1 MVAVLEVENLQVRL
15 FDRTGP
21 VHAVRGV
28 SLSVGRGEVVALV
41 GESGCGKSVTAL
53 SLLRL
58 LPDDAQVTGSV
69 RLDGRDLLEL
79 SPAQLR
85 TIRGGEVAMVF
96 QEPMTS
102 LNPAFSVGNQIA
114 EVLRLHQGLR
124 GAGARA
130 RALELMR
137 MVGIGAAEKRLSSFP
152 HELSGGMRQRVMIA
166 MALAGEPKL
175 LILDEPTTALDVT
188 TQAQILDIVRDLRSS
203 TGMAILLITHDL
215 GVVADI
221 ADRVVVMYAGAK
233 VEEADVY
240 DLFQAPRHP
249 YAAGLLGSL
258 PGSAVTRQESGQV
271 RLAEIPGMV
280 PVLRAPLESCA
291 FAARCQRATDECR
304 TLPPVLTPC
313 GPAEDHA
320 VACFHPE
327 PTAPEQTATVSA

>member
-1 MVAVLEVENLQVRL
+1 MPGLLEVEDLQVRL
-15 FDRTGP
+15 FDRSGP
-21 VHAVRGV
+21 VLAVRGV
-28 SLSVGRGEVVALV
+28 SLSVKQGEVVALV

-58 LPDDAQVTGSV
+58 LPVGAEVSGSV
-69 RLDGRDLLEL
+69 MLDGRDVLEL

-102 LNPAFSVGNQIA
+102 LNPAFSIENQIA

-124 GAGARA
+124 GAQARA

-137 MVGIGAAEKRLSSFP
+137 MVGIGAAEKRLRAFP

-188 TQAQILDIVRDLRSS
+188 TQAQILDIVRELRSR

-215 GVVADI
+215 GVVADL

-249 YAAGLLGSL
+249 YAAGLLGAL
-258 PGSAVTRQESGQV
+258 PGSALARQDEGKL

-280 PVLRAPLESCA
+280 PVLRAALGSCA
-291 FAARCQRATDECR
+291 FAPRCQSATDQCR
-304 TLPPVLTPC
+304 TLPPLLEEC
-313 GPAEDHA
+313 GPGSGHA

-327 PTAPEQTATVSA
+327 PVAVPA

>member
-1 MVAVLEVENLQVRL
+1 MPNLLEVDNLQVRL

-21 VHAVRGV
+21 VLAVRGV
-28 SLSVGRGEVVALV
+28 SLSVGPGEVVALV

-58 LPDDAQVTGSV
+58 LPDNAQLSGSI
-69 RLDGRDLLEL
+69 RLDGHEVLDL
-79 SPAQLR
+79 SPEQLR
-85 TIRGGEVAMVF
+85 SIRGGEIAMVF

-114 EVLRLHQGLR
+114 EALRLHQRLR
-124 GAGARA
+124 GDQARA
-130 RALELMR
+130 RALELLR
-137 MVGIGAAEKRLSSFP
+137 LVGIGAAEKRLRSFP

-188 TQAQILDIVRDLRSS
+188 TQAQILDIVRDLRTR

-215 GVVADI
+215 GVVADL
-221 ADRVVVMYAGAK
+221 ADKVVVMYAGAK
-233 VEEADVY
+233 VEEADVFE
-240 DLFQAPRHP
+240 LFRAPRHP
-249 YAAGLLGSL
+249 YAAGLLAAL
-258 PGSAVTRQESGQV
+258 PGTATARREAGLL

-280 PVLRAPLESCA
+280 PVLRTPLESCA
-291 FAARCQRATDECR
+291 FAPRCHSATDECR
-304 TLPPVLTPC
+304 TQPPLLAEC
-313 GPAEDHA
+313 GPTDGHA

-327 PTAPEQTATVSA
+327 PTATVPA

>member
-1 MVAVLEVENLQVRL
+1 MPDVLEVENLQVRL

-21 VHAVRGV
+21 VLAVRGV
-28 SLSVGRGEVVALV
+28 SLSVRRGEVVALV

-53 SLLRL
+53 SILRL
-58 LPDDAQVTGSV
+58 LPDNAQVSGTV
-69 RLDGRDLLEL
+69 RLEGSDVLEL
-79 SPAQLR
+79 TAAQLR

-102 LNPAFSVGNQIA
+102 LNPAFSVGSQIA
-114 EVLRLHQGLR
+114 EALRLNQGLR
-124 GAGARA
+124 GDQARA

-137 MVGIGAAEKRLSSFP
+137 MVGIGAAEKRLKSFP

-188 TQAQILDIVRDLRSS
+188 TQAQILDIVRDLRSR
-203 TGMAILLITHDL
+203 TGLAILLITHDL
-215 GVVADI
+215 GVVADL
-221 ADRVVVMYAGAK
+221 ADRVVVMYAGAN

-240 DLFQAPRHP
+240 ELFQAPRHP
-249 YAAGLLGSL
+249 YAAGLLGAL
-258 PGSAVTRQESGQV
+258 PGSAVIRPGAGPG

-291 FAARCQRATDECR
+291 FAPRCQRATDECR
-304 TLPPVLTPC
+304 SEPPLLEPC
-313 GPAEDHA
+313 GPGDDHS
-320 VACFHPE
+320 VACFHPQ
-327 PTAPEQTATVSA
+327 PVATVSA

>member
-1 MVAVLEVENLQVRL
+1 MPDVLEVENLQVRL

-21 VHAVRGV
+21 VLAVRGV
-28 SLSVGRGEVVALV
+28 SLAVGQGEVVALV

-53 SLLRL
+53 SVLRL
-58 LPDDAQVTGSV
+58 LPQDAQVSGSIRV
-69 RLDGRDLLEL
+69 DGHDVLEL
-79 SPAQLR
+79 SAAQLG
-85 TIRGGEVAMVF
+85 TIRGGDVAMVF

-114 EVLRLHQGLR
+114 EVLRLHQGLQ
-124 GAGARA
+124 GAEASA

-137 MVGIGAAEKRLSSFP
+137 LVGIGDAAKRLRAFP

-188 TQAQILDIVRDLRSS
+188 TQAQILEIVRDLRSR

-215 GVVADI
+215 GVVADL

-233 VEEADVY
+233 VEESDVY

-249 YAAGLLGSL
+249 YAAGLLGAL
-258 PGSAVTRQESGQV
+258 PGSALARRESG
-271 RLAEIPGMV
+271 RLRLSEIPGMV
-280 PVLRAPLESCA
+280 PVLRAPLDSCA
-291 FAARCQRATDECR
+291 FAPRCRSATDQCR
-304 TLPPVLTPC
+304 TQPPLLEQC
-313 GPAEDHA
+313 GPGADHA
-320 VACFHPE
+320 VACFHPD
-327 PTAPEQTATVSA
+327 PAVVPV